1 MTADEL
7 IAEWFTGA
15 LVDCT
20 IHDIPAMADLLGMT
34 AADLLALTFEVSRP

>member
-7 IAEWFTGA
+7 IAEWLAGA

-20 IHDIPAMADLLGMT
+20 VHDIPPMADLLGM
-34 AADLLALTFEVSRP
+34 APADLIAVTFDVAS